1 MLRHLSIRAFALIEH
16 VECSFSDGM
25 TVLLG
30 ETGAGKSIIIDALA
44 AALGERMSSDQ
55 LRTGARKAVIEA
67 TFRTAAPDV
76 QALLAECELSWEH
89 DDLVFRRELT
99 ASGTSRCFVND
110 TPTQAAVVRQL
121 AALLMDFHG
130 QHDTHGLL
138 HASRHLS
145 IIDAV
150 GGLARHVG
158 SMTLAWRD
166 LAAVQSALQDLRA
179 RAETADADMHRM
191 TFQLEELTSVSP
203 KPDEDE
209 QIIAELRRAESSEQ
223 VVTAATALREAL
235 YTGADTAYDRLSTAL
250 RQVDALTSLA
260 PELARFR
267 DELEAAMTLC
277 REAAQSAA
285 PLADPEDFSAE
296 RIEDLR
302 TRLMLLQRLIR
313 KYGSLQEARA
323 TQERLASAVNGVEHL
338 DEALEAA
345 HQAMTDCMKTAKT
358 AAAALSKARKAV
370 VPTLAASVTTALH
383 DMGMPSARVEITH
396 ATGEL
401 RSTGIDE
408 IEVLFTGNAGESPRP
423 LTKVASGGEL
433 SRVMLAIKRA
443 MAVRGAIGTM
453 VFDEIDTGISGKV
466 ARHVGEVMKDLSTQ
480 HQILCITHLPQ
491 IASLADHVIRVSKHV
506 EGSSTTVSAE
516 RIYGDDAVLEI
527 ARLMSGVAVTDAA
540 IDSARDLMT
549 ATKR

>member
-1 MLRHLSIRAFALIEH
+1 
-16 VECSFSDGM
+16 
-25 TVLLG
+25 
-30 ETGAGKSIIIDALA
+30 
-44 AALGERMSSDQ
+44 
-55 LRTGARKAVIEA
+55 
-67 TFRTAAPDV
+67 
-76 QALLAECELSWEH
+76 
-89 DDLVFRRELT
+89 
-99 ASGTSRCFVND
+99 
-110 TPTQAAVVRQL
+110 
-121 AALLMDFHG
+121 
-130 QHDTHGLL
+130 
-138 HASRHLS
+138 
-145 IIDAV
+145 
-150 GGLARHVG
+150 
-158 SMTLAWRD
+158 
-166 LAAVQSALQDLRA
+166 
-179 RAETADADMHRM
+179 M
-191 TFQLEELTSVSP
+191 TFQLEELTSVGP

-209 QIIAELRRAESSEQ
+209 QIIAELRRAESSEH

-235 YTGADTAYDRLSTAL
+235 YTGTDTAYDRLSTAL

-323 TQERLASAVNGVEHL
+323 TQERLASAVNAVEHL

-345 HQAMTDCMKTAKT
+345 HQAMSDCMKTAKA

-370 VPTLAASVTTALH
+370 VPTLTASVTTALH

-396 ATGEL
+396 AT
-401 RSTGIDE
+401 
-408 IEVLFTGNAGESPRP
+408 NAGESPRP

-491 IASLADHVIRVSKHV
+491 IASLADHVIRVSKQV

-516 RIYGDDAVLEI
+516 RIYGDDAVLEV

>member
-1 MLRHLSIRAFALIEH
+1 MLRHLSIHAFALIEH

-44 AALGERMSSDQ
+44 AALGERMSADQ

-67 TFRTAAPDV
+67 TFRTTAPDV
-76 QALLAECELSWEH
+76 HALLTEH
-89 DDLVFRRELT
+89 DLAWEQDELVFRRELS

-145 IIDAV
+145 IVDAV
-150 GGLARHVG
+150 GGLAQHVA
-158 SMTLAWRD
+158 SMTSAWRE
-166 LAAVQSALQDLRA
+166 LAIAQSALQDLRA
-179 RAETADADMHRM
+179 RAETAEADKHRM
-191 TFQLEELTSVSP
+191 AFLLEELSSVDP

-209 QIIAELRRAESSEQ
+209 EIIVELRRAESSEH

-235 YTGADTAYDRLSTAL
+235 YTGTDTAYDRLSTAL
-250 RQVDALTSLA
+250 RQVDALTSFA

-285 PLADPEDFSAE
+285 PLADPEDFSPE
-296 RIEDLR
+296 RIEELR

-323 TQERLASAVNGVEHL
+323 TQDRLASAVHDVEHL

-345 HQAMTDCMKTAKT
+345 HRHMTDCMKTAR
-358 AAAALSKARKAV
+358 AAAAKLSKGRAAV
-370 VPTLAASVTTALH
+370 IPTLAEAVTTALH
-383 DMGMPSARVEITH
+383 GMGMPSARVEILHTS
-396 ATGEL
+396 GEL

-408 IEVLFTGNAGESPRP
+408 IEVLFTGNAGEPPRP
-423 LTKVASGGEL
+423 LSKVASGGEL

-466 ARHVGEVMKDLSTQ
+466 ARHVGEVMKDLSAQ

-491 IASLADHVIRVSKHV
+491 IASLADNVIRVSKHAD
-506 EGSSTTVSAE
+506 GSSTTVTAE
-516 RIYGDDAVLEI
+516 RVYGDDAVLEV
-527 ARLMSGVAVTDAA
+527 ARLMSGVAVTEAA

>member
-1 MLRHLSIRAFALIEH
+1 
-16 VECSFSDGM
+16 
-25 TVLLG
+25 
-30 ETGAGKSIIIDALA
+30 
-44 AALGERMSSDQ
+44 
-55 LRTGARKAVIEA
+55 
-67 TFRTAAPDV
+67 
-76 QALLAECELSWEH
+76 
-89 DDLVFRRELT
+89 
-99 ASGTSRCFVND
+99 
-110 TPTQAAVVRQL
+110 
-121 AALLMDFHG
+121 
-130 QHDTHGLL
+130 
-138 HASRHLS
+138 
-145 IIDAV
+145 
-150 GGLARHVG
+150 
-158 SMTLAWRD
+158 
-166 LAAVQSALQDLRA
+166 
-179 RAETADADMHRM
+179 M
-191 TFQLEELTSVSP
+191 TFQLEELTSVGP

-209 QIIAELRRAESSEQ
+209 QIIAELRRAESSEH

-235 YTGADTAYDRLSTAL
+235 YTGTDTAYDRLSTAL

-323 TQERLASAVNGVEHL
+323 TQERLASAVNAVEHL

-345 HQAMTDCMKTAKT
+345 HQAMSDCMKTAKA

-370 VPTLAASVTTALH
+370 VPTLTASVTTALH

-401 RSTGIDE
+401 RSSGIDE

-491 IASLADHVIRVSKHV
+491 IASLADHVIRVSKQV

-516 RIYGDDAVLEI
+516 RIYGDDAVLEV